1 MSYLRQGQGGCHK
14 EAKLGVTAPGQW
26 GARPPYS
33 HIDSLLGFLALG
45 QVDRPRVGWDSH
57 RLRVRVE
64 HWWNFLLPLRLLPGQ
79 GGLDHLI
86 IQL

>member
-33 HIDSLLGFLALG
+33 HIDSLLGFLA
-45 QVDRPRVGWDSH
+45 
-57 RLRVRVE
+57 
-64 HWWNFLLPLRLLPGQ
+64 
-79 GGLDHLI
+79 
-86 IQL
+86 

>member
-33 HIDSLLGFLALG
+33 HIDSLPGLLAGG
-45 QVDRPRVGWDSH
+45 QVDRLCVGWNSQ
-57 RLRVRVE
+57 RPQGQSRVLVG
-64 HWWNFLLPLRLLPGQ
+64 LPPSTQ
-79 GGLDHLI
+79 THPPP
-86 IQL
+86 QTNWP